1 MDTPMHPL
9 ARLAPALA
17 LAGVV
22 WSAAAA
28 PPAAPAAAAHAVEI
42 KDGWV
47 RPTPPGLAVTAA
59 YFTLKSRTDDRLVGA
74 NSPLA
79 RRAELHATSVRAG
92 VARMKPVPSLALK
105 AGESVALAPGGVH
118 LMLYGL
124 ENTLSPGQS
133 VPLELRFE
141 KAGVVHTR
149 LAVRADDGSGQAHS
163 AHPAH
168 H

>member
-1 MDTPMHPL
+1 
-9 ARLAPALA
+9 
-17 LAGVV
+17 
-22 WSAAAA
+22 
-28 PPAAPAAAAHAVEI
+28 
-42 KDGWV
+42 
-47 RPTPPGLAVTAA
+47 
-59 YFTLKSRTDDRLVGA
+59 
-74 NSPLA
+74 
-79 RRAELHATSVRAG
+79 
-92 VARMKPVPSLALK
+92 MKPVPSLALK